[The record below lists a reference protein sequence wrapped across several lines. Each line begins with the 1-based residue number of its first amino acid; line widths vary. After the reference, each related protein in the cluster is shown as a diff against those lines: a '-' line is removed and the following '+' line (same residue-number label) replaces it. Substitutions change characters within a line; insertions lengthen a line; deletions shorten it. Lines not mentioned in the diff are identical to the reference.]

1 MNTFLTRLRKIF
13 TASLTALFALPLLLG
28 NQASWKAQRLAM
40 VDKQII
46 RRGIDDPRVIE
57 AMREVPRHRFLPPE
71 YRALAYADAPQP
83 IGYGQTISQPY
94 IVAYMTQELDLKPQ
108 HKLFELG
115 TGSGYQAAVASR
127 LVEEVY
133 TVEIHKPLAERA
145 RKTLKE
151 LGYDNVHVRAGDGWA
166 GWPEAAPFD
175 RIIITAA
182 APELPQ
188 TLLEQL
194 RVGGKLLMPLGEAGG
209 YQELVLVEKTQEGK
223 YTTHKL
229 LPVRFVPVTGEH
241 LHNDPE
247 RR

>member
-1 MNTFLTRLRKIF
+1 MSTFLTRILARCA
-13 TASLTALFALPLLLG
+13 ASIAALFAVPLLVA
-28 NQASWKAQRLAM
+28 NQHSWKSQRVAM
-40 VDKQII
+40 VENQILK
-46 RRGIDDPRVIE
+46 RGIHDPRVIE
-57 AMREVPRHRFLPPE
+57 AMREVPRHLFLPKA
-71 YRALAYADAPQP
+71 YRAFAYQDAPQP
-83 IGYGQTISQPY
+83 IGDGQTISQPY

-133 TVEIHKPLAERA
+133 TVEIHKPLAQRA
-145 RKTLKE
+145 AATLKE

-182 APELPQ
+182 APEIPE
-188 TLLEQL
+188 TLLGQL

-209 YQELVLVEKTQEGK
+209 YQELVLVEKTQEDE
-223 YTTHKL
+223 YTTRRL
-229 LPVRFVPVTGEH
+229 LPVRFVPVTGDH
-241 LHNDPE
+241 GKH
-247 RR
+247 